1 MFSNKLKRMIEVLVI
16 LLLVVIAGVSGIF
29 LGYNY
34 VISQSDRFD
43 SLEASLADGSLVI
56 NRNTP
61 NAVMVVIE
69 SGDDTSDIARKLKDD
84 GLISNTLVFTL
95 MSKFNGFDGGYLS
108 GTHFLT
114 KDLSYDEIM
123 YMLCQEP
130 EVITIT
136 FPEGMSYEQIKQKL
150 LDSGLDFDPAKLDEC
165 MNSPNLFSSYK
176 FVSMIPVSADR
187 DFILSGYLYPDT
199 YNFDMNASEEE
210 IVDTFLTNMDN
221 KLTLYEDFY
230 DRAEKIGMTP
240 DQVITLASIIQMESS
255 NATDMLSVS
264 AVFHNRLESEDPSLQ
279 RLESCATINFLREKD
294 GLDRVWFASSSDQL
308 RESPY
313 NTYMYAG
320 LPPGPI
326 CMPGI
331 DAITAALYPAD
342 ENWLYFCATGI
353 DGGTA
358 FAMTAEEQEA
368 NRAKYEAN
376 WNNNATATPAA
387 DTTGETNAE
396 N

>member
-230 DRAEKIGMTP
+230 DRAEKIGMFK
-240 DQVITLASIIQMESS
+240 DLYNALLYGS
-255 NATDMLSVS
+255 NWQPADVYYILGDFVDYRTT
-264 AVFHNRLESEDPSLQ
+264 R
-279 RLESCATINFLREKD
+279 
-294 GLDRVWFASSSDQL
+294 DRVYRDYMDRLSWARKCWVNICNSGRFSSDRTIQDYVDDIWKIEPL
-308 RESPY
+308 K
-313 NTYMYAG
+313 
-320 LPPGPI
+320 I
-326 CMPGI
+326 
-331 DAITAALYPAD
+331 
-342 ENWLYFCATGI
+342 
-353 DGGTA
+353 
-358 FAMTAEEQEA
+358 
-368 NRAKYEAN
+368 
-376 WNNNATATPAA
+376 
-387 DTTGETNAE
+387 
-396 N
+396 